1 MMAKSGMYTAFKNN
15 ASPTCQFGVASR
27 VKNVFVPELKE
38 IMEKTL
44 DKITSG
50 QFAKELEREEKEG
63 YPVVKEF
70 FERRKSNLITQSES
84 ELMQIIKR
92 PL

>member
-1 MMAKSGMYTAFKNN
+1 
-15 ASPTCQFGVASR
+15 
-27 VKNVFVPELKE
+27 
-38 IMEKTL
+38 MEKTL

-63 YPVVKEF
+63 YPVVKNF
-70 FERRKSNLITQSES
+70 FSSRSSNLISKSER